1 MNLYRSFVAISLSSN
16 HRIPTRKYLWSKSWM
31 HQSKL
36 LLGSWIPSLP
46 KRWIC
51 PHLPTI
57 PERFTPEMWTS
68 WINVYS
74 GVSLAQPSTAQDS
87 PRSRALKCAVRSR
100 RPFRLQTKYGRCH
113 MCMCPM
119 RPTLV
124 WRGPS
129 EGLVMMPCKTSKQK
143 IHQSYPV
150 WVPLLL
156 RCFVSKGQ
164 GFGKGGDNNTSVSG
178 FKFVSKN
185 SEQVPHTICIYL
197 LPKTC

>member
-1 MNLYRSFVAISLSSN
+1 
-16 HRIPTRKYLWSKSWM
+16 
-31 HQSKL
+31 
-36 LLGSWIPSLP
+36 
-46 KRWIC
+46 
-51 PHLPTI
+51 
-57 PERFTPEMWTS
+57 
-68 WINVYS
+68 
-74 GVSLAQPSTAQDS
+74 
-87 PRSRALKCAVRSR
+87 
-100 RPFRLQTKYGRCH
+100 
-113 MCMCPM
+113 
-119 RPTLV
+119 
-124 WRGPS
+124 
-129 EGLVMMPCKTSKQK
+129 MMPCKTSKQK

>member
-1 MNLYRSFVAISLSSN
+1 MDFLDQRL
-16 HRIPTRKYLWSKSWM
+16 LWSFPQCACSAF
-31 HQSKL
+31 HCS
-36 LLGSWIPSLP
+36 GFPTVPSIEMGCALP
-46 KRWIC
+46 
-51 PHLPTI
+51 
-57 PERFTPEMWTS
+57 
-68 WINVYS
+68 
-74 GVSLAQPSTAQDS
+74 
-87 PRSRALKCAVRSR
+87 SR

-164 GFGKGGDNNTSVSG
+164 GFGKGGDNKVGLSLHGRTVNRCPILCASMCCPKHVDSPTLRGSTSNERNDFTKPYTS
-178 FKFVSKN
+178 
-185 SEQVPHTICIYL
+185 SEVY
-197 LPKTC
+197 K